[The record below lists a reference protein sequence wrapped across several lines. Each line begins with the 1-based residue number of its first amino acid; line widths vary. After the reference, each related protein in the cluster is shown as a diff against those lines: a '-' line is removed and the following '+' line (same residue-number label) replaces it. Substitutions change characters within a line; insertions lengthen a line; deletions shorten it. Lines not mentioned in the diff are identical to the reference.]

1 MTFEPQVPDWG
12 KKLVGDKLDQLII
25 YHNWLCNTGIK
36 TGLISPKSKQFV
48 WDEFVVHSLYFGKI
62 ISELPSEI
70 DVISDLG
77 TGGGIPGI
85 PIGITGNFRVNL
97 IDVKET
103 RVFELSRL
111 IKILNKNNITIQDN
125 FDMEISHHNGL
136 EKFRKTGCFLFNI
149 INKKESEIYYTA
161 SRVKNIQNINNMN
174 SSSEDVSNETFD
186 NSRNQAGSKVTTA
199 VQTGSSYVDSGCLLY
214 TSPSPRDQRGSRV
227 GGCG

>member
-111 IKILNKNNITIQDN
+111 IKILNKD
-125 FDMEISHHNGL
+125 
-136 EKFRKTGCFLFNI
+136 NI
-149 INKKESEIYYTA
+149 IAKQDDADNYIKKGGLLVSRCFISSKNVINSLKTNNNTTYLVSSNGEQLDYNSNMFHVKHENFKINKDDI
-161 SRVKNIQNINNMN
+161 RHIDVVNVK
-174 SSSEDVSNETFD
+174 
-186 NSRNQAGSKVTTA
+186 
-199 VQTGSSYVDSGCLLY
+199 
-214 TSPSPRDQRGSRV
+214 
-227 GGCG
+227 

>member
-12 KKLVGDKLDQLII
+12 KKLVGDKLDQQIF

-111 IKILNKNNITIQDN
+111 IKILNKNNIIAKQDDADNYIKKGGLLVSRCFISSKNVINSLKTNNTTTYLVSSNGEQLDYDSNMFHVKHEN
-125 FDMEISHHNGL
+125 F
-136 EKFRKTGCFLFNI
+136 K
-149 INKKESEIYYTA
+149 INKDDI
-161 SRVKNIQNINNMN
+161 RHIDVINVK
-174 SSSEDVSNETFD
+174 
-186 NSRNQAGSKVTTA
+186 
-199 VQTGSSYVDSGCLLY
+199 
-214 TSPSPRDQRGSRV
+214 
-227 GGCG
+227 

>member
-111 IKILNKNNITIQDN
+111 IKILNKD
-125 FDMEISHHNGL
+125 
-136 EKFRKTGCFLFNI
+136 NI
-149 INKKESEIYYTA
+149 IAKQDDANNYIKKGGLLVSRCFISSKNVINSLKTNNNTTYLVSSNGEQLDYNSNMFHVKHENFKINKDDI
-161 SRVKNIQNINNMN
+161 RHIDVINVK
-174 SSSEDVSNETFD
+174 
-186 NSRNQAGSKVTTA
+186 
-199 VQTGSSYVDSGCLLY
+199 
-214 TSPSPRDQRGSRV
+214 
-227 GGCG
+227 

>member
-111 IKILNKNNITIQDN
+111 IKILNKNNIIAKQDDADNYIKKGGLLVSRCFISSKNVINSLKTNNNTTYLVSSNGEQLDYNSNMFHVKHEN
-125 FDMEISHHNGL
+125 F
-136 EKFRKTGCFLFNI
+136 K
-149 INKKESEIYYTA
+149 INKDDI
-161 SRVKNIQNINNMN
+161 RHIDVINVK
-174 SSSEDVSNETFD
+174 
-186 NSRNQAGSKVTTA
+186 
-199 VQTGSSYVDSGCLLY
+199 
-214 TSPSPRDQRGSRV
+214 
-227 GGCG
+227 

>member
-12 KKLVGDKLDQLII
+12 KKLVGDKLDQLIV

-111 IKILNKNNITIQDN
+111 IKILNKD
-125 FDMEISHHNGL
+125 
-136 EKFRKTGCFLFNI
+136 NI
-149 INKKESEIYYTA
+149 IAKQDDADNYIKKGGLLVSRCFISSKNVINSLKTNNTTTYLVSSNGEQLDYDSNLFHVKHENFKINKDDI
-161 SRVKNIQNINNMN
+161 RHIDVINVK
-174 SSSEDVSNETFD
+174 
-186 NSRNQAGSKVTTA
+186 
-199 VQTGSSYVDSGCLLY
+199 
-214 TSPSPRDQRGSRV
+214 
-227 GGCG
+227 

>member
-12 KKLVGDKLDQLII
+12 KKLVGDKLDQLIV

-36 TGLISPKSKQFV
+36 TGLISPKGKQFV

-111 IKILNKNNITIQDN
+111 IKILNKNNIIAKQDDADNYIKKGGLLVSRCFISSKNVINSLKTNNTTTYLVSSNGEQLDYDSNMFHVKHEN
-125 FDMEISHHNGL
+125 F
-136 EKFRKTGCFLFNI
+136 K
-149 INKKESEIYYTA
+149 INKDDI
-161 SRVKNIQNINNMN
+161 RHIDVINVK
-174 SSSEDVSNETFD
+174 
-186 NSRNQAGSKVTTA
+186 
-199 VQTGSSYVDSGCLLY
+199 
-214 TSPSPRDQRGSRV
+214 
-227 GGCG
+227 